1 MRLPSSR
8 HKPLGVPVRMKR
20 TLYTHFYCKG
30 VYLLSCAV
38 LLAAMV
44 SMLFAPALAQ
54 KVKDQVIITKIDASA
69 FPDVHVYAVLHDR
82 RGKPIPTGNLGNLTV
97 HEKVFDQEELVS
109 DDRHQFTLKSVSTE
123 AEVLFVI
130 DVAGDLTRL
139 GATQNTYLFEMQ
151 SVFNSFISKMK
162 DEDKA
167 GLLVVKGTQVDYLQ
181 PLTSDK
187 ELLSQR
193 FKEIP
198 QSAEN
203 ISFGRYGLERAISE
217 LSNSPGNQVLAQ
229 AVILITP
236 QLFHGDQGLENI
248 LARAIEERIAVHSVL
263 TRDNEYAD
271 ASAPLKL
278 LAARTDGI
286 YVHYRNEASPQ
297 PIFDSIAEQRI
308 QTLLAFRSKLGGSSE
323 RTIALSVRDVS
334 GTFNAVGT
342 YQVALQPPTIKILS
356 PQSGEVIV
364 RRAESS
370 FTNLELVEPAALP
383 VEVSVNWA
391 DGFPREILAAQL
403 IVDDNPTPA
412 RFTQGQENLSFEWD
426 LRPFHEPGIRST
438 RLSIQL
444 QDELGLLGQSEEA
457 VIKIQVS
464 IPEVIPTTAAPG
476 EAAQGIAVVPT
487 PAPTSN
493 AAVCAGL
500 VGFEASLCRFMSL
513 GKMMLTTPSGWVAIG
528 GLLVAIFAIM
538 MAFRYRGP
546 ISQAG
551 GKALGTL
558 METMTQ
564 LRRPTES
571 DTGAFLQ
578 VLQGDEEL
586 LGKSIPLYPQHTTSI
601 GRSLREVELAFQVN
615 QERSVVSRKHCEILG
630 ERQASS
636 PDRFR
641 IIDLGSTHGTFVNGE
656 RLPAGG
662 DGKVLS
668 PDDQIEL
675 GPAFQGG
682 VLLQFKMSRS
692 HVKTQVESPDSRPT
706 YFGGQ

>member
-1 MRLPSSR
+1 MRTTSSR
-8 HKPLGVPVRMKR
+8 HKPLGVLARMKR
-20 TLYTHFYCKG
+20 TLHTHFNYCMG
-30 VYLLSCAV
+30 VYILSCAV

-44 SMLFAPALAQ
+44 SMLSAPAFAQ
-54 KVKDQVIITKIDASA
+54 KVQDQVIITRIDASA
-69 FPDVHVYAVLHDR
+69 FPDVQVYAVLHDR
-82 RGKPIPTGNLGNLTV
+82 RGKPIPTGNLGNLTL

-109 DDRHQFTLKSVSTE
+109 DDQHQFTLKSVSSG

-139 GATQNTYLFEMQ
+139 GATRDTYWFEMQ

-167 GLLVVKGTQVDYLQ
+167 GILVVKGTQVDYLQ

-203 ISFGRYGLERAISE
+203 ISFGRYGLERAIFE
-217 LSNSPGNQVLAQ
+217 LSNSPGNQILAQ

-236 QLFHGDQGLENI
+236 QLFHGDEGLENV
-248 LARAIEERIAVHSVL
+248 LTRAAEERITVHSVL
-263 TRDNEYAD
+263 TRDNEYSE

-286 YVHYRNEASPQ
+286 YVHYRNDASPQ
-297 PIFDSIAEQRI
+297 PIFDSLAEQRI
-308 QTLLAFRSKLGGSSE
+308 QTLLTFRSKLGDSSE

-342 YQVALQPPTIKILS
+342 YQVTLQPPAIKILS
-356 PQSGEVIV
+356 PQSDEVIV

-370 FTNLELVEPAALP
+370 NTNLELVEPTTLS

-391 DGFPREILAAQL
+391 DGFPREILAVQL
-403 IVDDNPTPA
+403 LVDDSPTPA
-412 RFTQGQENLSFEWD
+412 SFGQGQENLSFEWD
-426 LRPFHEPGIRST
+426 LRPYQEPGIRLT

-444 QDELGLLGQSEEA
+444 QDELGLIGKSEE
-457 VIKIQVS
+457 VPVKIQVS
-464 IPEVIPTTAAPG
+464 MPETIPTTAVPQETAQEIEVIPTP
-476 EAAQGIAVVPT
+476 I
-487 PAPTSN
+487 PAS
-493 AAVCAGL
+493 ADAVCGDL
-500 VGFEASLCRFMSL
+500 VGLEATLCRLMSL
-513 GKMMLTTPSGWVAIG
+513 GKMLVTTPSGWVAIG
-528 GLLVAIFAIM
+528 GLLVAVFAII

-551 GKALGTL
+551 DKALSTL

-564 LRRPTES
+564 LRRPTQGDS
-571 DTGAFLQ
+571 GAFLQ

-601 GRSLREVELAFQVN
+601 GRSLREVELAFQAN

-630 ERQASS
+630 ERQASF

-675 GPAFQGG
+675 GPAIQGG
-682 VLLQFKMSRS
+682 VLLQFKTSRS
-692 HVKTQVESPDSRPT
+692 HAKTQVESPDSRPT
-706 YFGGQ
+706 YFGD